1 MQKTEHRPPVYH
13 GHMLAPRFSAGF
25 LSPLGWVQV
34 EAMERGL
41 ASVSFQEEKVRTD
54 DVLPDFLKDAVTQ
67 LEEYFAGKRKRFE
80 VLPLAIAA
88 TDFQDRVWSAAS
100 GISFGETATYGDLA
114 KSVQSPDAARAVG
127 TALSRNP
134 LVIIVPCHRII
145 PSTGE
150 YGEYAGGAWRK
161 EWLLKHERV

>member
-1 MQKTEHRPPVYH
+1 MPT
-13 GHMLAPRFSAGF
+13 ARFTAGF
-25 LSPLGWVQV
+25 LSPVGWVRID
-34 EAMERGL
+34 ASDRGI
-41 ASVSFQEEKVRTD
+41 SSISFQEETVTTD
-54 DVLPDFLKDAVTQ
+54 DALPDFMNDAVTQ
-67 LEEYFAGKRKRFE
+67 LGEYFACKRQRFE

-100 GISFGETATYGDLA
+100 EIPFGETVTYGDLA

-134 LVIIVPCHRII
+134 VVIVVPCHRII

-150 YGEYAGGAWRK
+150 CGEYAGGAWRK
-161 EWLLKHERV
+161 EWLLKHEGKKM